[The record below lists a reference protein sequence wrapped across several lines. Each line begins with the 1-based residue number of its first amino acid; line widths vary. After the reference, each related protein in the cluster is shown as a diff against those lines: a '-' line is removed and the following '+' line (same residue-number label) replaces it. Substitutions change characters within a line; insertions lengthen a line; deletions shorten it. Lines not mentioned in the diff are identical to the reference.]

1 MARPAAAE
9 LGEPAAG
16 FGGPGVGGERGPGR
30 PDGRSLSAAATPR
43 DVSRSR
49 AGSLAERAAHKSLWG
64 CELSQDKR
72 TWTFRAQGE
81 RKLDCKV
88 MLSTICLGEKAKEEI
103 NLVDIV
109 LAGNKEDKKAKAVTI
124 ASLQP
129 SVLPTVVLPELF
141 LSPPVTF
148 QLRAGSGPVFLSG
161 MECYDNLDVSWEEE
175 EEEEKEE
182 KAEEEEE
189 EEEEESDIH
198 LSLEESPV
206 QQTKRSAP
214 QRQTS
219 VAKKKKVLSDDEA
232 ARPKAKSPVRK
243 IKAVRKPKKMGSKK

>member
-9 LGEPAAG
+9 L
-16 FGGPGVGGERGPGR
+16 
-30 PDGRSLSAAATPR
+30 AATPR

-175 EEEEKEE
+175 EEEEEKEEKEE

-232 ARPKAKSPVRK
+232 ASWGAALW
-243 IKAVRKPKKMGSKK
+243 AVFVGVHPRAQLAATAAQEGALGSLLWLQLHQLRDP